1 MIFTEIPKDFNPT
14 MEVSA
19 CLIKNGE
26 KYLFLLR
33 HPNKPQWNTWGL
45 PAGKLEKWEDKF
57 TACKREAF
65 EETWFFLREEKL
77 VFYKSFPIRYEKY
90 DFWYHTFLYELDEKF
105 DVKIDASSHTD
116 FIWCSFDEILQKDN
130 LIHDLDEVIEYTKK
144 DLL

>member
-1 MIFTEIPKDFNPT
+1 MIFTEVPKDFNPT

-33 HPNKPQWNTWGL
+33 HPQKPQWNTWWF
-45 PAGKLEKWEDKF
+45 AWGKVDEGENMKD
-57 TACKREAF
+57 ACMRETF

-90 DFWYHTFLYELDEKF
+90 DFWYHTFLYELDEKI
-105 DVKIDASSHTD
+105 DVKIDTISHTD
-116 FIWCSFDEILQKDN
+116 FIWSSLDDMLKKDN
-130 LIHDLDEVIEYTKK
+130 MIHDLAEVIEYMQKK
-144 DLL
+144 